1 MSHIIAV
8 NRPGDKG
15 WIAPGSEQHT
25 SMISPSK
32 VAAILGESRWQS
44 GYGLWMEMTGRV
56 EPDPPKD
63 IYQVGHDF
71 EPAIANRWLSKNPGW
86 KLSPGEVQFVIDPDH
101 FGFPAVATLDRR
113 AVHGA
118 WRRVVQLK
126 IARDL
131 DDADSW
137 GDDLNDPNTPCPA
150 DYELQVFAEMLFT
163 GLTRLP
169 GHLCAVGPFWTE
181 KIYPVTYDKS
191 AAAQMITEVRDFY
204 RSLSGSVPPDLDAST
219 ATYRT
224 VRKLHPDIDAGTA
237 VQVDPD
243 LARDYLTAVAEDKAA
258 TTRLREMKS
267 RIQAAMGNHEAAL
280 VGKTPIAKRTRHAS
294 GSVQLNSS
302 RKTKPEDIPTK
313 GESAA

>member
-15 WIAPGSEQHT
+15 WIAPGSEEHT
-25 SMISPSK
+25 RMISPSK

-44 GYGLWMEMTGRV
+44 PFGLWMEMTGRV

-71 EPAIANRWLSKNPGW
+71 EPAIANRWLSNNPGW
-86 KLSPGEVQFVIDPDH
+86 KLSPGEVQFVIDPEH

-113 AVHGA
+113 AVRGRA
-118 WRRVVQLK
+118 RRIVQLK

-131 DDADSW
+131 DDADTW
-137 GDDLNDPNTPCPA
+137 GDDFSDPDSPCPA

-181 KIYPVTYDKS
+181 KIYPIAYEKS

-204 RSLSGSVPPDLDAST
+204 ASLKNNAPPDLDNT
-219 ATYRT
+219 KATYQT
-224 VRKLHPDIDAGTA
+224 VRKMHPDIAAGTGI
-237 VQVDPD
+237 QIDPD
-243 LARDYLTAVAEDKAA
+243 LARDYLTAIAAHKASE
-258 TTRLREMKS
+258 TRLREMKT
-267 RIQAAMGNHEAAL
+267 RIQAAMGDNESAF
-280 VGKTPIAKRTRHAS
+280 VGNVPIAKRARHAS

-302 RKTKPEDIPTK
+302 RKTKPEDITK
-313 GESAA
+313 GSAA